1 VSTDTS
7 QPNANLIDSY
17 ITDEIPDPS
26 IDPLGYALLAE
37 HMVHGPCGYYNQN
50 SPCMKRNQCS
60 KHYPKLFN
68 CETVV
73 DMNGFAVYKQSNN
86 DRFVMKSNIKLDN
99 RWVVP
104 YNMTLLKKY
113 QAHINVEWCNKSLFI
128 KYLFKYVTKGP
139 DRNKLY
145 LNQIINGQDTPIDEE
160 TNTRNEVKEYLDA
173 RFICPYDSCWRIF
186 GFEIHQHFPP
196 VERLPVHLP
205 NENYITYHANANMS
219 QILSQEFLR
228 RTMLTEWFV
237 ANQRHENARSLTY
250 PDFPSEWRWDEKK
263 RLWEHKQLHGKIGR
277 IHFVHPSAGER
288 YYVRML
294 LMVVKGAQN
303 YESLRT
309 YDHILHPTFKEAC
322 RARGLLEDDQ
332 EWYNAFD
339 EATSWATSNQLRQ
352 LFVTMLLFC
361 EVGDELSFF
370 EKVWRLLADDIQ
382 YNTRQMLNHPE
393 YQIPDETLK
402 KTS

>member
-1 VSTDTS
+1 MSTDTS

-17 ITDEIPDPS
+17 ITVEIPDPAT
-26 IDPLGYALLAE
+26 DPLGYALLAE

-68 CETVV
+68 IETVV
-73 DMNGFAVYKQSNN
+73 DMNGFAVYKRSKN

-113 QAHINVEWCNKSLFI
+113 QAHINVEWCNKSIFI

-139 DRNKLY
+139 DRSKLY
-145 LNQIINGQDTPIDEE
+145 LKQVINGQDTPIDEE

-186 GFEIHQHFPP
+186 GFEIHRHFPP

-263 RLWEHKQLHGKIGR
+263 ILWEHRQRHGKIGR

-294 LMVVKGAQN
+294 VMVVKGAQS

-322 RARGLLEDDQ
+322 RAHGLLEDDQ

-339 EATSWATSNQLRQ
+339 EAASWATSNQLRQ

-393 YQIPDETLK
+393 YQIPD
-402 KTS
+402 